1 MHIIKAATGW
11 LRKGDA
17 LFVLAIVDISEIVQ
31 PKTNQN
37 IKSQLAQKKTIFKFI
52 MLMSTTQRTAR
63 KKGRKG
69 KGREG
74 KAQKG
79 KYIMYTIC

>member
-1 MHIIKAATGW
+1 
-11 LRKGDA
+11 
-17 LFVLAIVDISEIVQ
+17 
-31 PKTNQN
+31 
-37 IKSQLAQKKTIFKFI
+37 

>member
-37 IKSQLAQKKTIFKFI
+37 IKSQLAQKKKF
-52 MLMSTTQRTAR
+52 LNSS
-63 KKGRKG
+63 
-69 KGREG
+69 
-74 KAQKG
+74 
-79 KYIMYTIC
+79 C